1 MMRTILV
8 PLTAGLEGEP
18 VLDAALALA
27 RRLNGHIRALFILP
41 DPHAVLAFLPDV
53 ILAAGG
59 TREVT
64 ERETQE
70 AAAEEKDR
78 FIDWRT
84 RHNVP
89 EAADGRLATCF
100 ATWVEQI
107 GEFEAVVTR
116 WGRLSDLIV
125 VPSPAPGSVH

>member
-53 ILAAGG
+53 ILAAGV
-59 TREVT
+59 TREVI
-64 ERETQE
+64 ERERQE
-70 AAAEEKDR
+70 AAGEKNALS
-78 FIDWRT
+78 T
-84 RHNVP
+84 G
-89 EAADGRLATCF
+89 EAAT
-100 ATWVEQI
+100 
-107 GEFEAVVTR
+107 EALLLKSIEPEELTVACD
-116 WGRLSDLIV
+116 SAIHM
-125 VPSPAPGSVH
+125 A